1 MTPEDTVDIEDPV
14 VVRIAKDH
22 GVHPAVVCVKWAVQR
37 GQTPIPFSTR
47 RNEYGSNLESVVS
60 DPLTADEM
68 AAIAGIDRGDRLIKG
83 HVFLWKADQSWEDL
97 WDINGVIVDG
107 HGG

>member
-1 MTPEDTVDIEDPV
+1 
-14 VVRIAKDH
+14 
-22 GVHPAVVCVKWAVQR
+22 
-37 GQTPIPFSTR
+37 
-47 RNEYGSNLESVVS
+47 VS

-68 AAIAGIDRGDRLIKG
+68 AAIAGIDRSDRLIKG

-107 HGG
+107 HDG